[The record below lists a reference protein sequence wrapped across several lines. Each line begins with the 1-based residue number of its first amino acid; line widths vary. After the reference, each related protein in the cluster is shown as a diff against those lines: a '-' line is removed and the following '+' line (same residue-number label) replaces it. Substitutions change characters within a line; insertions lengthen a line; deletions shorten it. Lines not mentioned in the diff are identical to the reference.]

1 MEGTEIKYSKTHIS
15 EFAEYVGLGTYLTS
29 QYGFYEYYPKKK
41 KQIWMEQ
48 VFTKKSE
55 ALQFSFVG

>member
-41 KQIWMEQ
+41 NKYEWNKFLQ
-48 VFTKKSE
+48 KKSE